1 MRPFPKS
8 FDPHAWRTKPTTPTH
23 TLNDGEEIDLGDRV
37 LTVLHTPGHTT
48 DSICLL
54 DRRQKILFS
63 GDTVDTGPIYAHLE
77 TSDFETFIKS
87 VRRLADEVSPL
98 IDTIFTAH
106 GARYRAYP
114 DFLPRVADAFSMVQ
128 EGGRTFEPT
137 KDCFLTPVKHAC
149 FNDFSIVVPN
159 EFEPLVA

>member
-8 FDPHAWRTKPTTPTH
+8 FDPQIWHTQPTIAAH
-23 TLNDGEEIDLGDRV
+23 TLNDGEEIDLGGRV
-37 LTVLHTPGHTT
+37 LTVLHTPGHTV

-54 DRRQKILFS
+54 DHQKKILFS

-77 TSDFETFIKS
+77 TSDFDTFIKS
-87 VRRLADEVSPL
+87 VRRLADDISPL
-98 IDTIFTAH
+98 IETIFTAH

-114 DFLPRVADAFSMVQ
+114 DFLTRVADAFVKVQ
-128 EGGRTFEPT
+128 NGGRSFEPT

-149 FNDFSIVVPN
+149 FNDFSIVVPK
-159 EFEPLVA
+159 EFEPLTV